1 MSERERLNKI
11 ASRYNIGVTTIAELL
26 QKKGYPLFDV
36 TPNTILTER
45 QLAIIHATYGK
56 MKRYRLLAWTAED
69 FTDNAKMNRKIINA
83 HGWNHIRNDVF
94 VRSKD
99 RFVFIPVNQ
108 EVDHFD
114 YWKVEDIEAKSP
126 TAIDNFM
133 IIKEKLCSP
142 SGSIPITPEVREEKE
157 EMRHGKSEEVFK
169 LKTSLFPSKINT
181 VGSID
186 LSALNVSTRPQRKTK
201 EERRKEREERKNQG
215 CKNKDSRFNS
225 QDAIREVWQR
235 FVDIQERLIRQRCS
249 PISIDVDSIEIEN
262 DKLHVT
268 VDKKQKEQQLDTIFK
283 DKLGAESY
291 DLASG
296 TVLVDENKWTS
307 LDEYELAAIRK
318 TLSENYIEL
327 DTTPAINA
335 YIDYGSNLG
344 HSDQM
349 SLDELHQLDSIITHG
364 NLIEGMIHD
373 TVAFISKVSINTDEY
388 LKYLFGDH
396 YVVYKQ
402 KKRKQEVPKLIE
414 VFEYQNQYITWET
427 IQKYQDIGLLCK
439 QYVLIFKIHNE
450 SALKELKDSFDCWF
464 PNTETFEFIRVF
476 TRKDPFHK
484 DFLKEVNDNIRQF
497 LEEATLYC
505 SENEIEINVKF
516 TYSISN
522 YKLRMLKFQEVAA
535 LIASKGTGYSFNNET
550 GAIGIDF
557 NWREQDIFSILRDI
571 EKSIPFITIN
581 TFEDHRFKCK
591 VDTRII
597 GFEQIKQSLE
607 DKYENI
613 DVANDCVNHK
623 IHIKLPYVDA
633 SYYSQ
638 LETHLEQDLL
648 QISIAGIHI
657 SIEPKVEG
665 KIRLNVKYNNESR
678 LEDLADSITDMKK
691 ADFGFMLDEKE
702 VAFGKLLKANYPD
715 LVFDIDVTNE
725 EEKEFIIEAFESK
738 VVNTIIP
745 ILTGDLEK
753 ISRLKDT
760 SPRQLLVQNLPTQDC
775 RNSFLTHQLP
785 LKQKISIISLERM
798 GMPTRNYVNIY

>member
-99 RFVFIPVNQ
+99 RLVFIPVNQ

-262 DKLHVT
+262 DKLHVII
-268 VDKKQKEQQLDTIFK
+268 DEKQKEQQLDTIFK

-402 KKRKQEVPKLIE
+402 KKRKQEVLKLIE

-702 VAFGKLLKANYPD
+702 VAFGKLLKA
-715 LVFDIDVTNE
+715 
-725 EEKEFIIEAFESK
+725 IIL
-738 VVNTIIP
+738 
-745 ILTGDLEK
+745 IL
-753 ISRLKDT
+753 
-760 SPRQLLVQNLPTQDC
+760 
-775 RNSFLTHQLP
+775 FLT
-785 LKQKISIISLERM
+785 
-798 GMPTRNYVNIY
+798 

>member
-99 RFVFIPVNQ
+99 RLVFIPVNQ

-268 VDKKQKEQQLDTIFK
+268 VDEKQKEQQLDTIFK

-516 TYSISN
+516 TYSIS
-522 YKLRMLKFQEVAA
+522 
-535 LIASKGTGYSFNNET
+535 
-550 GAIGIDF
+550 
-557 NWREQDIFSILRDI
+557 
-571 EKSIPFITIN
+571 
-581 TFEDHRFKCK
+581 
-591 VDTRII
+591 
-597 GFEQIKQSLE
+597 
-607 DKYENI
+607 
-613 DVANDCVNHK
+613 
-623 IHIKLPYVDA
+623 
-633 SYYSQ
+633 
-638 LETHLEQDLL
+638 
-648 QISIAGIHI
+648 
-657 SIEPKVEG
+657 
-665 KIRLNVKYNNESR
+665 
-678 LEDLADSITDMKK
+678 
-691 ADFGFMLDEKE
+691 
-702 VAFGKLLKANYPD
+702 
-715 LVFDIDVTNE
+715 
-725 EEKEFIIEAFESK
+725 
-738 VVNTIIP
+738 
-745 ILTGDLEK
+745 
-753 ISRLKDT
+753 
-760 SPRQLLVQNLPTQDC
+760 
-775 RNSFLTHQLP
+775 
-785 LKQKISIISLERM
+785 IISLECLNSKRLQL
-798 GMPTRNYVNIY
+798 